1 MNRFMANIR
10 LEGLDMDTRMKLL
23 PAEQEGVKVLEER
36 GVLLHSF
43 IKLDMSGIFMVMV
56 ANDEEDFHNQ
66 ISFLPYYPYM
76 KIELVAIR

>member
-1 MNRFMANIR
+1 MANIR

-23 PAEQEGVKVLEER
+23 PAEQEGVKVLEEK
-36 GVLLHSF
+36 GVLLQSF
-43 IKLDMSGIFMVMV
+43 IKQDMSGIFMVMV
-56 ANDEEDFHNQ
+56 ANDEDDLHNQ

>member
-23 PAEQEGVKVLEER
+23 PAEQEGVKVLEEK

-43 IKLDMSGIFMVMV
+43 IKQDMSGIFMVMV
-56 ANDEEDFHNQ
+56 ANDEEDLHNQ